1 MTLKIFGTGLLAA
14 TMFAAAPALVSAQ
27 TSTLSTECADK
38 TGSTAS
44 LTRDDWAVWTKDL
57 KDQAAKPAKPAGT
70 EAANEAGKPTTKEL
84 AEQYQKLLKQEK
96 AEETGEQRQ
105 QSAAGDTS
113 ATTGS
118 AAPAD
123 RATDAADDPEA
134 EANIP
139 KANAD
144 GSEHYSAPSGGYSSG
159 AHIGNESP
167 TDSGNSAGGM
177 EESKSAERMT
187 RKDC

>member
-1 MTLKIFGTGLLAA
+1 MTLKILGTGLLAA

-57 KDQAAKPAKPAGT
+57 KDQAAKPAGT

-105 QSAAGDTS
+105 RSAASDTS

-123 RATDAADDPEA
+123 RAHDPEA

>member
-1 MTLKIFGTGLLAA
+1 MTLKILGTGLLAA
-14 TMFAAAPALVSAQ
+14 TMFAAPGLVSAK
-27 TSTLSTECADK
+27 TSTRSTECADK
-38 TGSTAS
+38 TGSVAS
-44 LTRDDWAVWTKDL
+44 LTRDDWVAWTKEQ
-57 KDQAAKPAKPAGT
+57 KDHAAKPAGT
-70 EAANEAGKPTTKEL
+70 EAANEAAKPTAKEL
-84 AEQYQKLLKQEK
+84 AEQYQKLLRQEK
-96 AEETGEQRQ
+96 AEATESERRQ
-105 QSAAGDTS
+105 QSAARDTS

-123 RATDAADDPEA
+123 RATDGADDPEA

-144 GSEHYSAPSGGYSSG
+144 GSERYSAPSGGYSSG